1 MITRTVQL
9 RHSAERTSLP
19 TEHPPSSADKTA
31 TGKEGC
37 SADSAAAK
45 LEADN
50 PAEAVAEIE
59 LELDG
64 TEEIAA
70 S

>member
-9 RHSAERTSLP
+9 RHSVERTSLP
-19 TEHPPSSADKTA
+19 THSPSSADKTA

-37 SADSAAAK
+37 SADSAAAT